1 MWNGGVLTTRTGLVF
16 QGRGTGDLVA
26 YQSKTG
32 EPIWSFPTGSG
43 LIAPPIAYEVAG
55 EQYIAIMAGWG
66 GAVGL
71 VLSQPEV
78 QHSAPGRVL
87 VFKLGG
93 QAKLPDSSPQPLV
106 IDPPDLVAGDAE
118 ISAGLALYNQH
129 CMRCHGVGAVS
140 QGLVPDLRA
149 MTRTT
154 HDIFDA
160 IVLEGVLAP
169 VGMIGFKDVLTP
181 SRIGDDST
189 VPHSNRRTNS
199 RTWTMNRAP
208 GAHFEPGGLISLAG
222 WLQR

>member
-1 MWNGGVLTTRTGLVF
+1 M
-16 QGRGTGDLVA
+16 
-26 YQSKTG
+26 
-32 EPIWSFPTGSG
+32 
-43 LIAPPIAYEVAG
+43 
-55 EQYIAIMAGWG
+55 
-66 GAVGL
+66 
-71 VLSQPEV
+71 
-78 QHSAPGRVL
+78 
-87 VFKLGG
+87 FKLGG

-118 ISAGLALYNQH
+118 ISTGLGLYNQH

-181 SRIGDDST
+181 AESEMIRQYLIQTAHKQQDLVNESST
-189 VPHSNRRTNS
+189 WRAF
-199 RTWTMNRAP
+199 RTWW
-208 GAHFEPGGLISLAG
+208 FDQFG
-222 WLQR
+222 WLAAKMI